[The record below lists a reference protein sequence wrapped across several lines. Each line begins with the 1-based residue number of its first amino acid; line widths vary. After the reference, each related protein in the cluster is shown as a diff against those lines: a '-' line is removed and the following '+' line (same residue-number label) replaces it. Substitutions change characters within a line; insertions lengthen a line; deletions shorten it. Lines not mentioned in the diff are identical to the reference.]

1 MLPSLPHS
9 HSRTN
14 TRTHIH
20 APYKI
25 FATIEF
31 GYFALSTIAGVIL
44 ILFDRRPSRNDFD
57 AHWSRAQQVASF
69 QFLSTPD
76 PSGSGD
82 YGAISADGYFVPF
95 NNTAINSP
103 FAYLP
108 SMLSGG
114 HLRVACALTLI
125 VAVGFTT
132 LAIHI
137 AGQYKTLILGIAVLP
152 IVFFSYLYPTTD
164 AMTNSFSLLFVAQIL
179 YLLQKESIRWK
190 DISLLA
196 LSALY
201 LGQLKITLLCIAPLV
216 FMLWRIQRNNT
227 KAIDWRML
235 IPLCCACISNRIW
248 AALAASIPPSA
259 VTTSSDYAEAQ
270 MEALTHPLKLLAS
283 IFSSI
288 VYPLDL
294 TGDPYD
300 TGRNIQLFTGAE
312 TTQLPIAIMAPI
324 LLTSVLLIVWH
335 NAHLPRLTII
345 QRLILIAIVII
356 FYVLTCAGLI
366 VSWGAPNLG
375 GYAGGLQTRYFIPIF
390 PIMALLMPN
399 LGIEISPRA
408 GRTLVTCLLAWSYA
422 GILLAHLLPFPVM

>member
-152 IVFFSYLYPTTD
+152 IVFFSYLYPTAD

-201 LGQLKITLLCIAPLV
+201 LGQLKITLLC
-216 FMLWRIQRNNT
+216 T
-227 KAIDWRML
+227 
-235 IPLCCACISNRIW
+235 
-248 AALAASIPPSA
+248 PPSYSCYGA
-259 VTTSSDYAEAQ
+259 FNATT
-270 MEALTHPLKLLAS
+270 PK
-283 IFSSI
+283 
-288 VYPLDL
+288 
-294 TGDPYD
+294 
-300 TGRNIQLFTGAE
+300 
-312 TTQLPIAIMAPI
+312 
-324 LLTSVLLIVWH
+324 
-335 NAHLPRLTII
+335 
-345 QRLILIAIVII
+345 RLIGE
-356 FYVLTCAGLI
+356 C
-366 VSWGAPNLG
+366 SSP
-375 GYAGGLQTRYFIPIF
+375 YAAHVF
-390 PIMALLMPN
+390 PIEFGLRWLPVFH
-399 LGIEISPRA
+399 RA
-408 GRTLVTCLLAWSYA
+408 PSRHPPIMRKHRWK
-422 GILLAHLLPFPVM
+422 H